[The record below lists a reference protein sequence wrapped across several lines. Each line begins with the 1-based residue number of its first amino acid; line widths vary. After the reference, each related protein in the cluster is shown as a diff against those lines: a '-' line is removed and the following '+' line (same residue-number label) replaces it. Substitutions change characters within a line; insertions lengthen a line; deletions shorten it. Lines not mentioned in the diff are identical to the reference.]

1 MDNTI
6 FPLTALHIE
15 GQIDGWIDRYCDDIS
30 RKKPLPALDICYQQ
44 VLRIVDFHFT
54 ISLYNT
60 TKSTLQM
67 QFWRSVQTL
76 N

>member
-44 VLRIVDFHFT
+44 VLRMYWEGIVDNCD
-54 ISLYNT
+54 IVL
-60 TKSTLQM
+60 
-67 QFWRSVQTL
+67 
-76 N
+76 